1 MEGHDH
7 TGEAE
12 DAVESNLDDV
22 AMVSHG
28 EVEGI
33 VHFLEEDGEM
43 AVETSSL
50 VPWVVSR
57 EVCNIYQA
65 LDGQSDQGEDEKNG
79 DGLSQEV
86 QMNFSLGRDPYNDVL
101 DHYQE
106 LLHLLHVA
114 LDLLHVALD
123 LLHVVL
129 DPLSMTLDFY

>member
-7 TGEAE
+7 TGEVE

-33 VHFLEEDGEM
+33 VHFLEEEEDGEK

-50 VPWVVSR
+50 VPWAVSR

-65 LDGQSDQGEDEKNG
+65 LAGQSDQGEDEKNG

-86 QMNFSLGRDPYNDVL
+86 QMNFS
-101 DHYQE
+101 
-106 LLHLLHVA
+106 
-114 LDLLHVALD
+114 
-123 LLHVVL
+123 
-129 DPLSMTLDFY
+129 